1 MIGTLRMDAF
11 EAYKTYLALKSHFT
25 TKTYDF
31 FKYNGAIKA
40 SKISFET
47 RHDKYF
53 FHKLSKKKDVVNY
66 LVANFMYDD
75 PRRWVGDIL
84 NSSKADEQYLK
95 FVKIRDSMTHI
106 VSTDLNKMLDD
117 FDDNL
122 KVEDGQHP
130 HLLKLVLRNEIH
142 VETLIILNDLCGFTK
157 MWNQKIDDTVIW
169 PELFLKCKKF
179 RPFITYD
186 KEKIRRIVVDK
197 FS

>member
-1 MIGTLRMDAF
+1 MIGVLRMDAF

-25 TKTYDF
+25 TKSYDF
-31 FKYNGAIKA
+31 FKYNGAVRA
-40 SKISFET
+40 SKKSFDT

-53 FHKLSKKKDVVNY
+53 FHKLSKKKDIVNY

-75 PRRWVGDIL
+75 PNKWVGDLL
-84 NSSKADEQYLK
+84 NNARSDEQYLK

-106 VSTDLNKMLDD
+106 VSTDLSRLLDN

-122 KVEDGQHP
+122 KVVDGQHP
-130 HLLKLVLRNEIH
+130 HLLKLVLRGEVH
-142 VETLIILNDLCGFTK
+142 VETLIILNDLCSFTK
-157 MWNQKIDDTVIW
+157 MWNRKIEDTIIW
-169 PELFLKCKKF
+169 PELFLKCKKY

-186 KEKIRRIVVDK
+186 KEKIRQIVIDK

>member
-106 VSTDLNKMLDD
+106 VSTDLNKMLDN

>member
-1 MIGTLRMDAF
+1 MIGVLKMDAF

-25 TKTYDF
+25 TKSYDF

-40 SKISFET
+40 SKTSFET
-47 RHDKYF
+47 RRDKYF

-75 PRRWVGDIL
+75 PHKWVGDIL
-84 NSSKADEQYLK
+84 NSAKADEQYLK
-95 FVKIRDSMTHI
+95 FVKIRDSMTHV
-106 VSTDLNKMLDD
+106 VSTDLNKLLDD

-130 HLLKLVLRNEIH
+130 YLLRLVLRGDIH

-157 MWNQKIDDTVIW
+157 MWNRQIEDVVIW
-169 PELFLKCKKF
+169 PDLFLKCKKF

-186 KEKIRRIVVDK
+186 KEKIRQLVIDK